1 MDIPG
6 INASDP
12 FSIASG
18 INPFSRPEL
27 GRDAFL
33 QLLVTQLKNQDP
45 LEPIQN
51 EEFLAQLA
59 TFSSL
64 EQLEELND
72 NVVVMTA
79 LNQSNA
85 LLSQLTNSSALIGKT
100 VSWFD
105 PLTGEVGSGTVD
117 SVKIVE
123 GLAVLQIDG
132 RDVPLA
138 AVNEVREA
146 ASEPEETS
154 GAEETTEGAESAEGE
169 EA

>member
-18 INPFSRPEL
+18 ANLFSTPEL

-64 EQLEELND
+64 EQLEQLND

-85 LLSQLTNSSALIGKT
+85 LLSQLTNSSVLIGKT

-105 PLTGEVGSGTVD
+105 PLTGEVGSGTVN
-117 SVKIVE
+117 SVKVVE

-138 AVNEVREA
+138 AVIEVQA
-146 ASEPEETS
+146 GTSEPGVAEETS
-154 GAEETTEGAESAEGE
+154 EGEENAEGE
-169 EA
+169 EV